1 MSSKIIMNVRFQ
13 FGRGVQAT
21 LIPVMKN
28 DDILVKYL
36 DPKQGRGCAII
47 KPKVLKQM
55 TESNNSIYET
65 IVSYP
70 CKVFFDVDGK
80 IPNECNLEIIKPI
93 INKYFNNPKMA
104 ISGYESENKNSYHI
118 VLPDLLIKD
127 YDDLINMKK
136 LVKKMKNENKYFDTN
151 VYTKNREMK
160 AVNQSK
166 PNANVQKIIE
176 NENTEDHYIT
186 CFINENAKPFIF
198 DITDD
203 DNQIDLSNLP
213 IATKELNESIK
224 RKIVNF
230 TPADHDNALKLL
242 QLVPCDENNDECY
255 KFVNFCFHNNITID
269 ECYEWLKQKD
279 VNCRSWLVKKW
290 NEQKADAK
298 WKASIGW
305 IKSIVNIYCPNFHC
319 LNDAKTSKFMYSFDL
334 PSVKIPVRRL
344 PTFETADIQLKHYE
358 TPHKTAIFN
367 IGMGGGKTGS
377 TVKYLKDTNKSFVW
391 LSVRQA
397 LAKNTYKRFQD
408 DKLDC
413 YNYLDIKGHAK
424 EGAINCA
431 RSLLISTESL
441 HLLHETNKFDVLVV
455 DEIESLLNNWDSIT
469 HGEKVEANFFNFT
482 WLFKD
487 CKKII
492 LLDAFTTTKTINFL
506 KSLGIE
512 DIITYSCDYK
522 KTERKLIENDSFD
535 DIFNKM
541 VDDLNNKRKIFVF
554 YPFLGSTNKH
564 DGIKDLQIKLM
575 NACKTK
581 PKIQTYNSKEA
592 DKVQKELYNVATIW
606 KDLDAVITTSSI
618 TVGVNY
624 EGDDFHKVYL
634 LTSGKCNLARDVT
647 QVSLR
652 IRSPRCSDIE
662 MYFFDKMTNE
672 MYEYNEFYLKKT
684 DQIYNSLIDD
694 VVTEKLSNFT
704 ASFFKYA
711 DLSGFIRKDIKAVKD
726 FKKTSFNAIED
737 EKKNVVKV
745 IMSYNAIEDITE
757 QEFENIQH
765 NKIFKSE
772 ATMED
777 KFMVSKFYFDKK
789 FKKLTAEDRKF
800 IWNNRLN
807 DQIENF
813 NHEVVKKIEKDNNCR
828 VIDLDLKKI
837 SVSEDTNKYV
847 SEKFHEFKH
856 KNDTTKILK
865 ILNFKIM
872 GFSGSDESKNLF
884 INEEIKHLY
893 GLKEKNEKV
902 ENLFVDE

>member
-1 MSSKIIMNVRFQ
+1 MSSKVSKVMNLKFQ
-13 FGRGVQAT
+13 QGSGVQDKLLP
-21 LIPVMKN
+21 LIT
-28 DDILVKYL
+28 DTDILIHQL
-36 DPKQGRGCAII
+36 TLNEGRRGWSIGKPSDLKEITKTNNGIYEVIAYSNNDLI
-47 KPKVLKQM
+47 KPIK
-55 TESNNSIYET
+55 I
-65 IVSYP
+65 
-70 CKVFFDVDGK
+70 FFDIDGK
-80 IPNECNLEIIKPI
+80 NPNECNLEIIKPI
-93 INKYFNNPKMA
+93 INKYFNDPKMA
-104 ISGYESENKNSYHI
+104 ISGYETENKNSYHI
-118 VLPDLLIKD
+118 VLPDLLIKNFE
-127 YDDLINMKK
+127 DLNHMKK
-136 LVKKMKNENKYFDTN
+136 LVKKMKEEHKYFDAS
-151 VYTKNREMK
+151 VYTKNRGMK
-160 AVNQSK
+160 AINQSK

-176 NENTEDHYIT
+176 NDNIEDHFIT
-186 CFINENAKPFIF
+186 CFINDNAKPFIF
-198 DITDD
+198 DITDN

-242 QLVPCDENNDECY
+242 QLVPCDEDNNECY
-255 KFVNFCFHNNITID
+255 KFVNFCFHNNITMN

-279 VNCRSWLVKKW
+279 VNCRPWLIKKW

-298 WKASIGW
+298 WKASLGW
-305 IKSIVNIYCPNFHC
+305 IKNIVNIYCPNFHC

-334 PSVKIPVRRL
+334 PNVKIPVL
-344 PTFETADIQLKHYE
+344 KKPTYETADIKTEHYL
-358 TPHKTAIFN
+358 TNHKTAIFN

-377 TVKYLKDTNKSFVW
+377 TVKYLKDTNKSFIW

-408 DKLDC
+408 DNLDC

-424 EGAINCA
+424 EGAINSA

-455 DEIESLLNNWDSIT
+455 DEIESLLNNWDSET
-469 HGEKVEANFFNFT
+469 HQKLEANFFNFV

-522 KTERKLIENDSFD
+522 KIPRKLIENETFD
-535 DIFNKM
+535 DIFKKM
-541 VDDLNNKRKIFVF
+541 VDDLDNKRKIFVF
-554 YPFLGSTNKH
+554 YPFLTSTNTH
-564 DGIKDLQIKLM
+564 DGIKDLQIKLI

-662 MYFFDKMTNE
+662 MYFFDKMTKE
-672 MYEYNEFYLKKT
+672 IYEYNEFYLKKT

-694 VVTEKLSNFT
+694 IVVEKLSNFT

-711 DLSGFIRKDIKAVKD
+711 DLSGFIRNDIKALKD
-726 FKKTSFNAIED
+726 FKKKTFNAVED
-737 EKKNVVKV
+737 EKKNVIKV
-745 IMSYNAIEDITE
+745 IMSYDAVEDITE
-757 QEFENIQH
+757 QEFEDIQH

-772 ATMED
+772 A
-777 KFMVSKFYFDKK
+777 KFVMLASLVYS
-789 FKKLTAEDRKF
+789 
-800 IWNNRLN
+800 
-807 DQIENF
+807 
-813 NHEVVKKIEKDNNCR
+813 
-828 VIDLDLKKI
+828 
-837 SVSEDTNKYV
+837 
-847 SEKFHEFKH
+847 
-856 KNDTTKILK
+856 
-865 ILNFKIM
+865 
-872 GFSGSDESKNLF
+872 
-884 INEEIKHLY
+884 
-893 GLKEKNEKV
+893 
-902 ENLFVDE
+902 